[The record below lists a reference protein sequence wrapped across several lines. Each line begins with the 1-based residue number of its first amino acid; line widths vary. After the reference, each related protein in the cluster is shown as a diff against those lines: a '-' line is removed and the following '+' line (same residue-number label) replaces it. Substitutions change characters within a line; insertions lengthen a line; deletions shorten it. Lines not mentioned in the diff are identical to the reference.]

1 MTRKS
6 KIQTPFDVAT
16 ALGILISNTVQGTF
30 HNHVITF
37 HSDPS
42 FKLLKEGTLYQRFQ
56 EIRSIPWGGSTN
68 IQATFELI
76 LRKAKHANLSQEDM
90 PKRIIIISD
99 MQFNIAEGYSNNK
112 TNFERIDNKY
122 RKSGYVLS

>member
-1 MTRKS
+1 MK
-6 KIQTPFDVAT
+6 
-16 ALGILISNTVQGTF
+16 
-30 HNHVITF
+30 
-37 HSDPS
+37 
-42 FKLLKEGTLYQRFQ
+42 GTLYQRFQ

-99 MQFNIAEGYSNNK
+99 MHSTSQRDTVITKQTLKELTINTK
-112 TNFERIDNKY
+112 KVDTH
-122 RKSGYVLS
+122 VLS